1 MSQTFLAK
9 INKSKSMAL
18 KTVDDVDE
26 NMFDNEISSTKIA
39 YLAKQF
45 RNFLKN
51 NNKKEINKNFGDYKN
66 VTKTK

>member
-1 MSQTFLAK
+1 
-9 INKSKSMAL
+9 MAL